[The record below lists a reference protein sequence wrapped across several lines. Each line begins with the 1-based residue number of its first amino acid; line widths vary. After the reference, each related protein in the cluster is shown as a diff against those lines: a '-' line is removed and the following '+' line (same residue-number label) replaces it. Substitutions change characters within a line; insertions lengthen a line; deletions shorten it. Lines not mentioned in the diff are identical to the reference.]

1 VPTTKRQRTIAAP
14 PEAVWRVVGDAN
26 HLPRWW
32 PRVRRVEAVSE
43 AGWTKVFMTGK
54 GRPVRADYTLLET
67 EPPRAISWSQELEDS
82 PFERLMDEAVTEVR
96 LAPAASPEGDVTDV
110 TIVLRQRL
118 RGWARFAPFLVK
130 RGTRR
135 LLDEALDGLE
145 QCTAR

>member
-1 VPTTKRQRTIAAP
+1 VPTTTRRRTIGAP

-43 AGWTKVFMTGK
+43 SGWTKVFMTGK
-54 GRPVRADYTLLET
+54 GRALRADYTLVEVQ
-67 EPPRAISWSQELEDS
+67 PPQAISWSQELEDS
-82 PFERLMDEAVTEVR
+82 PFERLMDEAITEVT
-96 LAPAASPEGDVTDV
+96 LAPGAGGGTDV
-110 TIVLRQRL
+110 TIELRQRL
-118 RGWARFAPFLVK
+118 RGWARLAPFLVK

-145 QCTAR
+145 QCTVR

>member
-1 VPTTKRQRTIAAP
+1 
-14 PEAVWRVVGDAN
+14 
-26 HLPRWW
+26 
-32 PRVRRVEAVSE
+32 
-43 AGWTKVFMTGK
+43 
-54 GRPVRADYTLLET
+54 
-67 EPPRAISWSQELEDS
+67 
-82 PFERLMDEAVTEVR
+82 MDEAVTEVQ
-96 LAPAASPEGDVTDV
+96 LAPAASGEGDGTDV

>member
-1 VPTTKRQRTIAAP
+1 VPTTTRKRTISAT

-32 PRVRRVEAVSE
+32 PKVRRVEDVSD

-54 GRPVRADYTLLET
+54 GRPLRADYTLLET

-82 PFERLMDEAVTEVR
+82 PFERLMTEAVTEVR
-96 LAPAASPEGDVTDV
+96 LAPAPLGESEGTEV

-118 RGWARFAPFLVK
+118 RGWARLAPFLVK

>member
-1 VPTTKRQRTIAAP
+1 VPTTTRRRTIGAP

-43 AGWTKVFMTGK
+43 SGWTKVFMTTK
-54 GRPVRADYTLLET
+54 GRPLRADYTLLEVQ
-67 EPPRAISWSQELEDS
+67 PPHAISWSQELEDS
-82 PFERLMDEAVTEVR
+82 PFERLMDEAITEVT
-96 LAPAASPEGDVTDV
+96 LAPGAGDGTEV
-110 TIVLRQRL
+110 TIALRQRL
-118 RGWARFAPFLVK
+118 RGWARLAPFLVK